1 MNILRRL
8 VRLARSSW
16 RTSLRLRMMGVSLL
30 FSAIAVGLIG
40 GVLSYTIQQN
50 LFDTRRAEIV
60 SEVAAVT
67 GNVQAVFDGAVDTA
81 GKIDVERANS
91 VAQTSVR
98 STTNSPGL
106 VGFAILRES
115 NQTTESVLASTSSI
129 GFPVEVVTQPLRDA
143 VNADR
148 NSVHYQSVELPG
160 GVPGIAASA
169 NVDVPT
175 AGRYD
180 LVLVYDLS
188 DVQGNLRFV
197 QSALALG
204 GIFFVIVTGWIVWT
218 VTTRAIRPI
227 VTTAETAERFA
238 SGNLGERITVDGE
251 DVTATLATSFNRMA
265 EAIEGQ
271 ITRLAT
277 LSTLQQ
283 QFVSDVSHELR
294 TPLTSIKLA
303 GNMIFDRR
311 GEFGPDTARA
321 AEILHQQLEK
331 FEVTLAELLELSRFD
346 AGAAELEVEPTVP
359 ATLVASS
366 IDAVGTLARDRGTK
380 IRLHAPGGHSEVDLD
395 PRRVRRI
402 MQNFLA
408 NAIDHGEGKPIDV
421 WVDSSSVAVG
431 IAVRDHGIGMTAEQ
445 SERVFD
451 RFWRADPSRERR
463 TGGTGLGLAIA
474 LEDAH
479 LHGGTIDVWSEPGG
493 GACFRLTIPR
503 DDARD
508 VVSPVG
514 LPPEQET
521 DNA

>member
-1 MNILRRL
+1 MNIVRRL
-8 VRLARSSW
+8 VRLAQRSW
-16 RTSLRLRMMGVSLL
+16 RTSLRLRMMLVSVL

-40 GVLSYTIQQN
+40 GVLSYTIQRN
-50 LFDTRRAEIV
+50 LFESRR
-60 SEVAAVT
+60 SEVVAEAAAVT
-67 GNVQAVFDGAVDTA
+67 GNVQAVFDGALDTD
-81 GKIDVERANS
+81 GTIDVERANS
-91 VAQTSVR
+91 AAQTTIR

-106 VGFAILRES
+106 VGFAILR
-115 NQTTESVLASTSSI
+115 QTDQSTENVLASTSSI
-129 GFPVEVVTQPLRDA
+129 GFPIEVVSDELRA
-143 VNADR
+143 TAAAER
-148 NSVHYQSVELPG
+148 TSVHLQSIALPNG
-160 GVPGIAASA
+160 EPGIATAA
-169 NVDVPT
+169 TVDVPT

-197 QSALALG
+197 QSALLIG
-204 GIFFVIVTGWIVWT
+204 GAFFVVVTGWIVWT

-238 SGNLGERITVDGE
+238 AGNLEERISVEGE
-251 DVTATLATSFNRMA
+251 DVTATLAESFNRMA

-303 GNMIFDRR
+303 GNMIFAKRD
-311 GEFGPDTARA
+311 GFDADTARA

-331 FEVTLAELLELSRFD
+331 FEATLAELLELSRFD
-346 AGAAELEVEPTVP
+346 AGAAELEREPTVP

-366 IDAVGTLARDRGTK
+366 VDSVAALAADRGTE
-380 IRLHAPGGHSEVDLD
+380 IRLHAPGGHSEVDID

-402 MQNFLA
+402 LQNFLA
-408 NAIDHGEGKPIDV
+408 NAIDHGEGKPVDV
-421 WVDSSSVAVG
+421 WVDSSSSAVG
-431 IAVRDHGIGMTAEQ
+431 IAVRDYGVGMSPDQAT
-445 SERVFD
+445 RVFD
-451 RFWRADPSRERR
+451 RFWRGDPSRERR

-474 LEDAH
+474 LEDAR
-479 LHGGTIDVWSEPGG
+479 LHGGTIDVWTEPGE

-503 DDARD
+503 EGVRDA
-508 VVSPVG
+508 VSPVG
-514 LPPEQET
+514 LPPGEEVT
-521 DNA
+521 DA

>member
-1 MNILRRL
+1 MNIVRRL
-8 VRLARSSW
+8 VRLAQRSW
-16 RTSLRLRMMGVSLL
+16 RTSLRLRMMLVSVL

-40 GVLSYTIQQN
+40 GVLSYTIQRN
-50 LFDTRRAEIV
+50 LFESRR
-60 SEVAAVT
+60 SEVVAEAAAVT
-67 GNVQAVFDGAVDTA
+67 GNVQAVFDGALDTD
-81 GKIDVERANS
+81 GNIDVERANS
-91 VAQTSVR
+91 AAQTTIR

-106 VGFAILRES
+106 VGFAILR
-115 NQTTESVLASTSSI
+115 QTDQSTENVLASTSSI
-129 GFPVEVVTQPLRDA
+129 GFPIEVVSDELRA
-143 VNADR
+143 TAAAER
-148 NSVHYQSVELPG
+148 TSVHLQSIALPNG
-160 GVPGIAASA
+160 EPGIATAA
-169 NVDVPT
+169 TVDVPT

-197 QSALALG
+197 QSALLIG
-204 GIFFVIVTGWIVWT
+204 GAFFVVVTGWIVWT

-238 SGNLGERITVDGE
+238 AGNLEERISVEGE
-251 DVTATLATSFNRMA
+251 DVTATLAESFNRMA

-303 GNMIFDRR
+303 GNMIFAKRD
-311 GEFGPDTARA
+311 GFDADTARA

-331 FEVTLAELLELSRFD
+331 FEATLAELLELSRFD
-346 AGAAELEVEPTVP
+346 AGAAELEREPTVP

-366 IDAVGTLARDRGTK
+366 VDSVAALAADRGTE
-380 IRLHAPGGHSEVDLD
+380 IRLHAPGGHSEVDID

-402 MQNFLA
+402 LQNFLA
-408 NAIDHGEGKPIDV
+408 NAIDHGEGKPVDV
-421 WVDSSSVAVG
+421 WVDSSSSAVG
-431 IAVRDHGIGMTAEQ
+431 IAVRDYGVGMSPDQAT
-445 SERVFD
+445 RVFD
-451 RFWRADPSRERR
+451 RFWRGDPSRERR

-474 LEDAH
+474 LEDAR
-479 LHGGTIDVWSEPGG
+479 LHGGTIDVWTEPGE

-503 DDARD
+503 EGVRDA
-508 VVSPVG
+508 VSPVG
-514 LPPEQET
+514 LPPGEEVT
-521 DNA
+521 DA

>member
-1 MNILRRL
+1 MNLVRRL
-8 VRLARSSW
+8 VRLALSSW
-16 RTSLRLRMMGVSLL
+16 RTSLRLRMMLVSLL

-40 GVLSYTIQQN
+40 GVLSYTIQRN
-50 LFDTRRAEIV
+50 LFESRRAEV
-60 SEVAAVT
+60 VAEAAAVT
-67 GNVQAVFDGAVDTA
+67 GNVQSVFNGAVDVD
-81 GKIDVERANS
+81 GNIDVERANS
-91 VAQTSVR
+91 AAQTTIR

-106 VGFAILRES
+106 AGFAILREYD
-115 NQTTESVLASTSSI
+115 QATENVMASTSSI
-129 GFPVEVVTQPLRDA
+129 GFPIEVVSNELRAA

-148 NSVHYQSVELPG
+148 TSVHFQSIALPDG
-160 GVPGIAASA
+160 DPGIAASA

-197 QSALALG
+197 QSALLLG
-204 GIFFVIVTGWIVWT
+204 GIFFVLVTGWIVWS

-227 VTTAETAERFA
+227 VTTAQTAERFA
-238 SGNLGERITVDGE
+238 AGNLEERIAVEGE
-251 DVTATLATSFNRMA
+251 DITATLATSFNRMA

-303 GNMIFDRR
+303 GNMIFARR
-311 GEFGPDTARA
+311 GEFDPDTARA

-346 AGAAELEVEPTVP
+346 AGAAELETEPTVP
-359 ATLVASS
+359 ATIVASS
-366 IDAVGTLARDRGTK
+366 IDAVSALAKDRGTE

-402 MQNFLA
+402 LQNFLA

-421 WVDSSSVAVG
+421 WVDSSSNAVG
-431 IAVRDHGIGMTAEQ
+431 IAVRDHGVGMSADQ
-445 SERVFD
+445 SQRVFD
-451 RFWRADPSRERR
+451 RFWRADPARERR

-474 LEDAH
+474 LEDAR
-479 LHGGTIDVWSEPGG
+479 LHGGSIDVWAEPGE

-503 DDARD
+503 DGVRDA
-508 VVSPVG
+508 VSPVG
-514 LPPEQET
+514 LPPSEESV
-521 DNA
+521 DA

>member
-1 MNILRRL
+1 MNVVRRL
-8 VRLARSSW
+8 IRLALSSW
-16 RTSLRLRMMGVSLL
+16 RTSLRLRMMLVSLL
-30 FSAIAVGLIG
+30 FTAIAVGLIG
-40 GVLSYTIQQN
+40 GVLSYTIQRN
-50 LFDTRRAEIV
+50 LFESRRAEV
-60 SEVAAVT
+60 VAEAAAVT
-67 GNVQAVFDGAVDTA
+67 GNVQSVFDGAVDVD
-81 GKIDVERANS
+81 GNIDVERANS
-91 VAQTSVR
+91 AAQTAIR

-106 VGFAILRES
+106 VGFAILREF
-115 NQTTESVLASTSSI
+115 NQLTENVLASTSSI
-129 GFPVEVVTQPLRDA
+129 GFPVEVVTPELRNA

-148 NSVHYQSVELPG
+148 SSVHYQSVALPDG
-160 GVPGIAASA
+160 EPGIAASA

-197 QSALALG
+197 QSALLLG
-204 GIFFVIVTGWIVWT
+204 GVFFVIVTGWIVWT

-227 VTTAETAERFA
+227 VTTAQTAERFA
-238 SGNLGERITVDGE
+238 AGNLEERIAVDGE
-251 DVTATLATSFNRMA
+251 DITATLATSFNRMA

-303 GNMIFDRR
+303 GNMIFERR
-311 GEFGPDTARA
+311 DKFDADTARA

-346 AGAAELEVEPTVP
+346 AGAAELDTEPTVP

-366 IDAVGTLARDRGTK
+366 IDAVGALAKDRGTE
-380 IRLHAPGGHSEVDLD
+380 IRLHAPGGHSEVDID

-421 WVDSSSVAVG
+421 WVDSSSSAVG
-431 IAVRDHGIGMTAEQ
+431 IAVRDHGVGMTTDQAA
-445 SERVFD
+445 RVFD
-451 RFWRADPSRERR
+451 RFWRADPARERR

-474 LEDAH
+474 REDAR
-479 LHGGTIDVWSEPGG
+479 LHGGVIDVWAEPGE

-503 DDARD
+503 DGVRDA
-508 VVSPVG
+508 VSPVG
-514 LPPEQET
+514 LPPSEEEP
-521 DNA
+521 DA

>member
-1 MNILRRL
+1 MNIVRRL
-8 VRLARSSW
+8 VRLAQRSW
-16 RTSLRLRMMGVSLL
+16 RTSLRLRMMLVSVL

-40 GVLSYTIQQN
+40 GVLSYTIQRN
-50 LFDTRRAEIV
+50 LFESRR
-60 SEVAAVT
+60 SEVVAEAAAVT
-67 GNVQAVFDGAVDTA
+67 GNVQAVFDGALDTD
-81 GKIDVERANS
+81 GNIDVERANS
-91 VAQTSVR
+91 AAQTTIR

-106 VGFAILRES
+106 VGFAILR
-115 NQTTESVLASTSSI
+115 QTDQSTENVLASTSSI
-129 GFPVEVVTQPLRDA
+129 GFPIEVVSDELRA
-143 VNADR
+143 TAAAER
-148 NSVHYQSVELPG
+148 TSVHLQSIALPNG
-160 GVPGIAASA
+160 EPGIATAA
-169 NVDVPT
+169 TVDVPT

-197 QSALALG
+197 QSALLIG
-204 GIFFVIVTGWIVWT
+204 GAFFVVVTGWIVWT

-238 SGNLGERITVDGE
+238 AGNLEERISVEGE
-251 DVTATLATSFNRMA
+251 DVTATLAESFNRMA

-303 GNMIFDRR
+303 GNMIFAKRD
-311 GEFGPDTARA
+311 GFDADTARA

-331 FEVTLAELLELSRFD
+331 FEATLAELLELSRFD
-346 AGAAELEVEPTVP
+346 AGAAELEREPTVP

-366 IDAVGTLARDRGTK
+366 VDSVAALAADRGTE
-380 IRLHAPGGHSEVDLD
+380 IRLHAPGGHSEVDID

-402 MQNFLA
+402 LQNFLA
-408 NAIDHGEGKPIDV
+408 NAIDHGEGKPVDV
-421 WVDSSSVAVG
+421 WVDSSSSAVG
-431 IAVRDHGIGMTAEQ
+431 IAVRDYGVGMSTDQAT
-445 SERVFD
+445 RVFD
-451 RFWRADPSRERR
+451 RFWRGDPSRERR

-474 LEDAH
+474 LEDAR
-479 LHGGTIDVWSEPGG
+479 LHGGTIDVWTEPGE

-503 DDARD
+503 EGVRDA
-508 VVSPVG
+508 VSPVG
-514 LPPEQET
+514 LPPGEEVT
-521 DNA
+521 DA

>member
-1 MNILRRL
+1 MRRL
-8 VRLARSSW
+8 VRLAQRSW
-16 RTSLRLRMMGVSLL
+16 RTSLRLRMMLVSVLL
-30 FSAIAVGLIG
+30 SAIAVGLIG
-40 GVLSYTIQQN
+40 GVLSYTIQRN
-50 LFDTRRAEIV
+50 LFESRR
-60 SEVAAVT
+60 SEVVAEAAAVT
-67 GNVQAVFDGAVDTA
+67 GNVQAVFDGALDTD
-81 GKIDVERANS
+81 GNIDVERANS
-91 VAQTSVR
+91 AAQTTIR

-106 VGFAILRES
+106 VGFAILRQS
-115 NQTTESVLASTSSI
+115 DQSTENVLASTSSI
-129 GFPVEVVTQPLRDA
+129 GFPIEVVSDELRA
-143 VNADR
+143 TAAAER
-148 NSVHYQSVELPG
+148 TSVHLQSIALPNG
-160 GVPGIAASA
+160 EPGIATAA
-169 NVDVPT
+169 TVDVPT

-197 QSALALG
+197 QSALLIG
-204 GIFFVIVTGWIVWT
+204 GVFFVAVTGWIVWT

-238 SGNLGERITVDGE
+238 AGNLEERISVEGE
-251 DVTATLATSFNRMA
+251 DVTATLAESFNRMA

-303 GNMIFDRR
+303 GNMIFAKR
-311 GEFGPDTARA
+311 GGFDADTARA

-346 AGAAELEVEPTVP
+346 AGAAELEREPTVP

-366 IDAVGTLARDRGTK
+366 IDSVSTLAADRGTE
-380 IRLHAPGGHSEVDLD
+380 IRLHAPGGHSEVDID

-402 MQNFLA
+402 LQNFLA
-408 NAIDHGEGKPIDV
+408 NAIDHGEGKPVDV
-421 WVDSSSVAVG
+421 WVDSSSSAVG
-431 IAVRDHGIGMTAEQ
+431 IAVRDYGVGMSPEQ
-445 SERVFD
+445 ATRVFD
-451 RFWRADPSRERR
+451 RFWRGDPSRERR

-474 LEDAH
+474 LEDAR
-479 LHGGTIDVWSEPGG
+479 LHGGTIDVWTEPGE

-503 DDARD
+503 DGVRDA
-508 VVSPVG
+508 VSPVG
-514 LPPEQET
+514 LPPSEEVT
-521 DNA
+521 DA

>member
-1 MNILRRL
+1 MNLLRRL
-8 VRLARSSW
+8 VRLARESW
-16 RTSLRLRMMGVSLL
+16 RTSLRLRMMLVSLML
-30 FSAIAVGLIG
+30 SAVAVGLIG

-50 LFDTRRAEIV
+50 LFETRRTEIIAE
-60 SEVAAVT
+60 AASVT
-67 GNVQAVFDGAVDTA
+67 GNVQSVFDGAMDTD
-81 GKIDVERANS
+81 GNIDVERANT
-91 VAQTSVR
+91 VAQSTVRTS
-98 STTNSPGL
+98 TNSPGL
-106 VGFAILRES
+106 VGFAILREA
-115 NQTTESVLASTSSI
+115 NQVTESILASTSSI
-129 GFPVEVVTQPLRDA
+129 GFPVEVVTQSLRDA
-143 VNADR
+143 VRDDR
-148 NSVHYQSVELPG
+148 SSVHYQSVALPDG
-160 GVPGIAASA
+160 SPGIAASA

-175 AGRYD
+175 SGRYD

-197 QSALALG
+197 QSALVLG

-218 VTTRAIRPI
+218 VTTRSIKPI
-227 VTTAETAERFA
+227 VITAQTAERFA
-238 SGNLGERITVDGE
+238 SGNLGERIEVDGE
-251 DVTATLATSFNRMA
+251 DITATLATSFNKMA

-311 GEFGPDTARA
+311 AEFGPDTARA

-346 AGAAELEVEPTVP
+346 AGAAELETEPVAP

-366 IDAVGTLARDRGTK
+366 IDAVGSLAKDRGTE
-380 IRLHAPGGHSEVDLD
+380 IRLHAPGGHTEVELD
-395 PRRVRRI
+395 ARRVRRI

-408 NAIDHGEGKPIDV
+408 NAIDHGEERPIDV
-421 WVDSSSVAVG
+421 WVDSSKEAVG
-431 IAVRDHGIGMTAEQ
+431 IAVRDHGIGMTADHVQ
-445 SERVFD
+445 RVFD

-479 LHGGTIDVWSEPGG
+479 LHGGTIDVWSEPGE

-503 DDARD
+503 DGARD

-514 LPPEQET
+514 LPPVEEV

>member
-1 MNILRRL
+1 MNVVRRL
-8 VRLARSSW
+8 VRLAFGSW
-16 RTSLRLRMMGVSLL
+16 RTSLRLRMMLVSLL
-30 FSAIAVGLIG
+30 FTAIAVGLIG
-40 GVLSYTIQQN
+40 GVLSYTIQRN
-50 LFDTRRAEIV
+50 LFESRRAEV
-60 SEVAAVT
+60 VAEAAAVT
-67 GNVQAVFDGAVDTA
+67 GNVQSVFDGAVDVD
-81 GKIDVERANS
+81 GNIDVERANS
-91 VAQTSVR
+91 AAQTAIR

-106 VGFAILRES
+106 VGFAILREF
-115 NQTTESVLASTSSI
+115 NQLTENVLASTSSI
-129 GFPVEVVTQPLRDA
+129 GFPVEVVTPELRNA

-148 NSVHYQSVELPG
+148 SSVHYQSVALPDG
-160 GVPGIAASA
+160 EPGIAASA

-197 QSALALG
+197 QSALLLG
-204 GIFFVIVTGWIVWT
+204 GVFFVIVTGWIVWT

-227 VTTAETAERFA
+227 VTTAQTAERFA
-238 SGNLGERITVDGE
+238 AGNLEERIAVDGE
-251 DVTATLATSFNRMA
+251 DITATLATSFNRMA

-303 GNMIFDRR
+303 GNMIFERR
-311 GEFGPDTARA
+311 DKFDADTARA

-346 AGAAELEVEPTVP
+346 AGAAELDTEPTVP

-366 IDAVGTLARDRGTK
+366 IDAVGALAKDRGTE
-380 IRLHAPGGHSEVDLD
+380 IRLHAPGGHSEVDID

-421 WVDSSSVAVG
+421 WVDSSSSAVG
-431 IAVRDHGIGMTAEQ
+431 IAVRDHGVGMTADQ
-445 SERVFD
+445 ATRVFD
-451 RFWRADPSRERR
+451 RFWRADPARERR

-474 LEDAH
+474 REDAR
-479 LHGGTIDVWSEPGG
+479 LHGGVIDVWAEPGE

-503 DDARD
+503 DGVRDA
-508 VVSPVG
+508 VSPVG
-514 LPPEQET
+514 LPPNEEES
-521 DNA
+521 DA